1 MQGDS
6 ILLIGHDSGSSS
18 PIESRSRAASMTSA
32 TVSNPCK
39 ITEKGRSYVV
49 YTISSYELPI
59 HVRSSFSNSNDCVYR
74 RYSDF
79 TWLNKEISR
88 QFPLGNMPFLPEKQ
102 TLGRFD
108 INFLETRR
116 QQLEK
121 YSFTHQSFLS
131 PFSLSFVQVFMPII
145 GSPRNSFVRNHG

>member
-6 ILLIGHDSGSSS
+6 ILLIGHDSGSLSL
-18 PIESRSRAASMTSA
+18 IESRSRAAPMTSA

-49 YTISSYELPI
+49 YTVSS
-59 HVRSSFSNSNDCVYR
+59 SNDCVYR

-79 TWLNKEISR
+79 TWLDKEISR
-88 QFPLGNMPFLPEKQ
+88 QFPLGIYISFLPMKQ

-108 INFLETRR
+108 LNFLETRR

-121 YSFTHQSFLS
+121 YSFTHRSFLS

-145 GSPRNSFVRNHG
+145 GSARNSFVRNHD